1 MTTRSNI
8 LPDVP
13 ENFTIEKTLA
23 GELLK
28 LNFKDRAEIEEDIHG
43 VRGGENET
51 DELLEEKLARF
62 DEELNVQRENGA
74 GKGLLRNIIRINGL
88 DKAGAEK
95 AKSDCYLNDPEVRLR
110 FLRCEQFDLKKAYTR
125 FENFLYFTSLLYGDF
140 VADRPISLSDFT
152 AKEQLTLQNSRVQY
166 LPFRDRSG
174 RRILVNVGSCN
185 FELDATLRFKIAM
198 FLHWV
203 VSEDIETQQ
212 KGIVFVAWVYDE
224 DEERSWKNAIR
235 PKMKSNLKHYHKMHF
250 DALPIRLASFQHFSP
265 DDTVFFRSMC
275 TLYFFHM
282 PANIRKFFRGHFGNE
297 VELLYKL
304 SSFGV
309 PVDLLPVSS
318 TRKVK
323 TANQFAW
330 VSVQRAKLKMGD
342 SKSDEEIVECP
353 RSSDVVFKKGPSYR
367 NNPGNQ
373 LFRKL
378 IEQYGDLHQKG
389 DKEEKYQIT
398 LRIVEA
404 IEEING
410 RFLEWSKPRKMWL
423 RMKDRNKVRF
433 KVASSIKQYNRQRT
447 QQMQQLKSSIQTA
460 ATIDETPAR
469 GVLKRELSSQSLGCC
484 VPKRPKNMDV
494 AETKKA
500 SDAADDFCFGLRFI
514 PT

>member
-1 MTTRSNI
+1 
-8 LPDVP
+8 
-13 ENFTIEKTLA
+13 
-23 GELLK
+23 
-28 LNFKDRAEIEEDIHG
+28 
-43 VRGGENET
+43 
-51 DELLEEKLARF
+51 
-62 DEELNVQRENGA
+62 
-74 GKGLLRNIIRINGL
+74 
-88 DKAGAEK
+88 
-95 AKSDCYLNDPEVRLR
+95 
-110 FLRCEQFDLKKAYTR
+110 
-125 FENFLYFTSLLYGDF
+125 
-140 VADRPISLSDFT
+140 
-152 AKEQLTLQNSRVQY
+152 
-166 LPFRDRSG
+166 
-174 RRILVNVGSCN
+174 
-185 FELDATLRFKIAM
+185 
-198 FLHWV
+198 
-203 VSEDIETQQ
+203 
-212 KGIVFVAWVYDE
+212 
-224 DEERSWKNAIR
+224 
-235 PKMKSNLKHYHKMHF
+235 
-250 DALPIRLASFQHFSP
+250 
-265 DDTVFFRSMC
+265 
-275 TLYFFHM
+275 M

-500 SDAADDFCFGLRFI
+500 SDAADDFCFGLPFI